1 MVCLVLVGKLH
12 RGGCIVQRSK
22 QILFHIT
29 DRAAVLCKALQHKAD
44 MVGIQLHKPAAHHFG
59 GLVVP
64 GNAQHLSIGGAGVN

>member
-1 MVCLVLVGKLH
+1 M
-12 RGGCIVQRSK
+12 
-22 QILFHIT
+22 FHVS

-64 GNAQHLSIGGAGVN
+64 GNAQHLAIGGAGVNQQIHDLIDCVLIVRAEPEQDV